1 MNYTNIDADKITEDD
16 VTTRLRIS
24 VVAFYINDDI
34 FTLMD
39 SVVRAQRVCPKI
51 NVEVIVVENGFKQ
64 KTDLHSFLEEQY
76 PCCRVVISGENL
88 GYGRAHNLTLSDES
102 DFHLILNPDIILN
115 EETLVTAMKFMADN
129 PQCGLLTPLAR
140 WRNGERQFLC
150 KRYPTVLTLLLRAFA
165 PASIRNIFKFRLDHY
180 NMTDVINEKDD
191 YWNPQIVSGCFM
203 LFRNNILLDLEGFDP
218 QFFLY
223 FEDTDLSFRAV
234 NRTQVAYVPSVQ
246 IVHHGGN
253 VSRKGIK
260 HMVFFGHS
268 MIKFFNKYGWKM
280 R

>member
-1 MNYTNIDADKITEDD
+1 MNYANIDTEKVTEGD
-16 VTTRLRIS
+16 VITRLRIS
-24 VVAFYINDDI
+24 VVAFYINNDI

-39 SVVRAQRVCPKI
+39 SVVIAQRACPKVK
-51 NVEVIVVENGFKQ
+51 VEVIVVENGFKQ

-76 PCCRVVISGENL
+76 PCCRVIISGENL
-88 GYGRAHNLTLSDES
+88 GYGRAHNLTLSDEN
-102 DFHLILNPDIILN
+102 DFHLILNPDIIFH
-115 EETLVTAMKFMADN
+115 EDTLATAIKFMTDN

-165 PASIRNIFKFRLDHY
+165 PESIKNIFKFRLDHY

-234 NRTQVAYVPSVQ
+234 NRTEVTYVPSVQ

-253 VSRKGIK
+253 VSRKGVK
-260 HMVFFGHS
+260 HMLFFGHS